1 MTTTPRLSGNH
12 SLMNRPAYSSRQRHL
27 LLRPQ
32 QTNASSFFSSSMG
45 YHANLSR
52 HLPDDQEPIMTPS
65 PLKRQN
71 AFLQEDRSN
80 MSNDKTNFSI
90 PSSTSPHDDLS
101 HSNVSSPTSSQ
112 LENEDPKCRICFGE
126 SEEGGAAFI
135 VPCKCNGSIRYVH
148 DICLKDWMSSKTLPR
163 RCSTCMEP
171 FSFYPPTLQNPVHSR
186 RKPILR
192 TVLVIALTTF
202 IMETYRC
209 TELQK
214 IPGSELEDQ
223 QDTAYP
229 SSTDGKPD
237 YIWLPIVQHKC
248 WRESLL
254 ATILNYTFHSPII
267 LCILTFILFYRISMS
282 FKSTP

>member
-1 MTTTPRLSGNH
+1 MCLVADQLKRTEASFSLSPSSFTQHNIIMTTTPRLSGNH

-65 PLKRQN
+65 PLRRQN

-90 PSSTSPHDDLS
+90 PSPTSPHDDLS

-135 VPCKCNGSIRYVH
+135 VPCKCNGSMYV
-148 DICLKDWMSSKTLPR
+148 
-163 RCSTCMEP
+163 
-171 FSFYPPTLQNPVHSR
+171 
-186 RKPILR
+186 
-192 TVLVIALTTF
+192 VL
-202 IMETYRC
+202 
-209 TELQK
+209 
-214 IPGSELEDQ
+214 
-223 QDTAYP
+223 
-229 SSTDGKPD
+229 
-237 YIWLPIVQHKC
+237 
-248 WRESLL
+248 SLL
-254 ATILNYTFHSPII
+254 SLEQGMK
-267 LCILTFILFYRISMS
+267 RISSNM
-282 FKSTP
+282 FFLLLLL

>member
-1 MTTTPRLSGNH
+1 MSGNK
-12 SLMNRPAYSSRQRHL
+12 LMGQHAFSSRQKHL

-52 HLPDDQEPIMTPS
+52 HLPDQEPIMMTPS
-65 PLKRQN
+65 PLRRQN

-80 MSNDKTNFSI
+80 MSNDKVNFSI
-90 PSSTSPHDDLS
+90 PSSTTATHADDLV
-101 HSNVSSPTSSQ
+101 HSNVSSPMSSQ
-112 LENEDPKCRICFGE
+112 LESEDPKCRICFGE

-148 DICLKDWMSSKTLPR
+148 DLCLKDWMSSKTLPR

-171 FSFYPPTLQNPVHSR
+171 FSFYPPTLQNPVRSR
-186 RKPILR
+186 RRPILR

-214 IPGSELEDQ
+214 IPGSELDD
-223 QDTAYP
+223 QDT
-229 SSTDGKPD
+229 STLGKPD

-254 ATILNYTFHSPII
+254 ATVLNYTFHSPII

-282 FKSTP
+282 LKSTP

>member
-1 MTTTPRLSGNH
+1 MTTPRMGGNH
-12 SLMNRPAYSSRQRHL
+12 LTSRPAYSSRQKHL

-32 QTNASSFFSSSMG
+32 QTNASLFLSSSMG

-52 HLPDDQEPIMTPS
+52 HLPDQEPIITPS

-80 MSNDKTNFSI
+80 MANDKVNFSI
-90 PSSTSPHDDLS
+90 PSSTCNDDLL
-101 HSNVSSPTSSQ
+101 HSNVSSPASSQ
-112 LENEDPKCRICFGE
+112 LENEEPKCRICFGE

-135 VPCKCNGSIRYVH
+135 VPCKCSGSIRYVH
-148 DICLKDWMSSKTLPR
+148 DLCLKDWMSSKTLPR

-171 FSFYPPTLQNPVHSR
+171 FSFYPPTLQNPVQSR
-186 RKPILR
+186 RRPILR

-214 IPGSELEDQ
+214 IPGSELDDNDD
-223 QDTAYP
+223 DTTHP
-229 SSTDGKPD
+229 TSTLGKPD

-254 ATILNYTFHSPII
+254 ATVLRYTFHSPII
-267 LCILTFILFYRISMS
+267 LCILSFILFYRISMS
-282 FKSTP
+282 LKSTP